1 MSSKI
6 VFVTTFPAA
15 ADFARELVPT
25 GYELIITEARSA
37 EYNAALATAEYLV
50 GFVDMLVDAELYAA
64 APNLKLIQLLSAG
77 YDRAD
82 IPAAQKAG
90 VPISNNG
97 GANSVAVSEHAL
109 LLMLATSRQLVRQ
122 HGDVAAGRWRGNNV
136 LELHE
141 LRNRSLGI
149 IGLGAIGKKT
159 ARLAQAFGMAVTYYD
174 IQRLSEAEEDAL
186 SVRFRLLRELLAES
200 DLVSLHVPLN
210 PSTQAMIGA
219 AELALMKPTATLI
232 NTSRG
237 PAVRASRAQADKK
250 EYQFEMK
257 YACEIQAHLDI
268 RQGMMESLLI
278 DANTVQGVGVK
289 GGIAYRGHSVIL
301 TTGTFLKGKIHVGD
315 FSYSAGRSGETAAEK
330 ASETRSIR
338 TVRI

>member
-50 GFVDMLVDAELYAA
+50 GFVDMLVDDELYAA

-174 IQRLSEAEEDAL
+174 IERLSEAEEDAL
-186 SVRFRLLRELLAES
+186 RVRFRLMRELLAES

-210 PSTQAMIGA
+210 PSTQHMIGA
-219 AELALMKPTATLI
+219 AELTLMKPTATLI

-237 PAVRASRAQADKK
+237 PVIDEVALHDALSNNRIAGAGLDVFDVEPPAPENPLFGLDNVTLTPHMAGPTFESNKARVRNAFD
-250 EYQFEMK
+250 
-257 YACEIQAHLDI
+257 
-268 RQGMMESLLI
+268 
-278 DANTVQGVGVK
+278 NVQRVN
-289 GGIAYRGHSVIL
+289 RGAAPLWVIPEL
-301 TTGTFLKGKIHVGD
+301 EDG
-315 FSYSAGRSGETAAEK
+315 
-330 ASETRSIR
+330 
-338 TVRI
+338 

>member
-25 GYELIITEARSA
+25 GYELIITEARST
-37 EYNAALATAEYLV
+37 EYNTAMATAEYLV
-50 GFVDMLVDAELYAA
+50 GFVDMLVDDELYDA

-82 IPAAQKAG
+82 IPAAQKAR
-90 VPISNNG
+90 VPIANNG

-136 LELHE
+136 LALHE

-159 ARLAQAFGMAVTYYD
+159 ARLAQAFGMSITYYD
-174 IQRLSEAEEDAL
+174 IERLSEAEEDAL
-186 SVRFRLLRELLAES
+186 GVRFRLLRELLAES

-210 PSTQAMIGA
+210 PSTQHMIGV
-219 AELALMKPTATLI
+219 AELALMKSTATLI

-237 PAVRASRAQADKK
+237 PAIDEAALHDALSNSRIAGAGLDVFDVEPPAPENPLFGLNNVTLTPHMAGPTFESNKARVRNAFDNVQRVSRGAAP
-250 EYQFEMK
+250 
-257 YACEIQAHLDI
+257 LW
-268 RQGMMESLLI
+268 
-278 DANTVQGVGVK
+278 
-289 GGIAYRGHSVIL
+289 VIPEL
-301 TTGTFLKGKIHVGD
+301 EDG
-315 FSYSAGRSGETAAEK
+315 
-330 ASETRSIR
+330 
-338 TVRI
+338 

>member
-50 GFVDMLVDAELYAA
+50 GFVDMLVDDELYAA

-174 IQRLSEAEEDAL
+174 IERLSEAEEDAL
-186 SVRFRLLRELLAES
+186 RVRFRLMRELLAES

-210 PSTQAMIGA
+210 PSTRHMIGA
-219 AELALMKPTATLI
+219 AELTLMKPTATLI

-237 PAVRASRAQADKK
+237 PVIDEVALHDALSNNRIAGAGLDVFDVEPPAPENPLFGLDNVTLTPHMAGPTFESNKARVRNAFD
-250 EYQFEMK
+250 
-257 YACEIQAHLDI
+257 
-268 RQGMMESLLI
+268 
-278 DANTVQGVGVK
+278 NVQRVN
-289 GGIAYRGHSVIL
+289 RGAAPLWVIPEL
-301 TTGTFLKGKIHVGD
+301 EDG
-315 FSYSAGRSGETAAEK
+315 
-330 ASETRSIR
+330 
-338 TVRI
+338 

>member
-50 GFVDMLVDAELYAA
+50 GFVDMLVDDELYAA

-174 IQRLSEAEEDAL
+174 IERLSEAEEDAL
-186 SVRFRLLRELLAES
+186 RVRFRLMRELLAES

-210 PSTQAMIGA
+210 PSTRHMIGA
-219 AELALMKPTATLI
+219 AELTLMKPTATLI

-237 PAVRASRAQADKK
+237 PVADGAALAEALASGRLFAAGMDVFEDEPPALTDPLLARTNAVFTPHLGGLSRECFRRSAIVCAQNSLDAIDGKLDASYVVNPKV
-250 EYQFEMK
+250 
-257 YACEIQAHLDI
+257 L
-268 RQGMMESLLI
+268 
-278 DANTVQGVGVK
+278 
-289 GGIAYRGHSVIL
+289 
-301 TTGTFLKGKIHVGD
+301 
-315 FSYSAGRSGETAAEK
+315 
-330 ASETRSIR
+330 
-338 TVRI
+338 